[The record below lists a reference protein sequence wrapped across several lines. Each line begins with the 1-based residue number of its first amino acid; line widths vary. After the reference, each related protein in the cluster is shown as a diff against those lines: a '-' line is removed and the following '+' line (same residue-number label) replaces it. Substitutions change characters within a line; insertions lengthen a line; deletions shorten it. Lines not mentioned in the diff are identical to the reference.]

1 MRRRMELGAVATY
14 AAFVAAG
21 LVLLPGNW
29 STVDHGQVFGTV
41 VLGWFISVGYGCVGV
56 LLVLKRQRHRVGLL
70 FLAVAWPFAAQQ
82 MLGEAA
88 VRLLVVDPAAQPLGV
103 AFALGSNLLRPAF
116 LIALTALVLVF
127 PERPLDRAGRRLLAV
142 SVVAGTL
149 SELIN
154 SVTTTEL
161 TGPRDLALAVDNP
174 LSFVA
179 ERFAGLVFV
188 FGEVPVLALLVAGVR
203 LVLRFHR
210 STGVERA
217 QLAWP
222 AYAAAVS
229 LAAFLLSAIPLPV
242 ITDFHLLA
250 GVGLALGIPG
260 GCLIAISRYHL
271 FDIDR
276 VVSRTVSYT
285 TLTALLVAV
294 YVGFVT
300 ALGRVAPVDSNVGVA
315 LATLTV
321 AALVQPLRRR
331 LQRVVDRRFNRDR
344 YDAATTVEE
353 FRQLL
358 RDEID
363 LDALHGHLL
372 SAVER
377 TVAPASTSLWLR
389 TR

>member
-21 LVLLPGNW
+21 LVLLWGNW
-29 STVDHGQVFGTV
+29 STVDTGDLFGSV
-41 VLGWFISVGYGCVGV
+41 VLGWLIAVGYGGVGV
-56 LLVLKRQRHRVGLL
+56 LLVLRLQRHRVGLL
-70 FLAVAWPFAAQQ
+70 FLAVGWLFAAQQ
-82 MLGEAA
+82 MLEEAA
-88 VRLLVVDPAAQPLGV
+88 LRLLVVDPAARPLGV
-103 AFALGSNLLRPAF
+103 ALALGSNLLLPAW
-116 LIALTALVLVF
+116 LVAITALILVF

-161 TGPRDLALAVDNP
+161 MGPRDLALAVDNP

-179 ERFAGLVFV
+179 ERFADLGFV

-203 LVLRFHR
+203 LVLRFRR

-222 AYAAAVS
+222 AYVAAVS
-229 LAAFLLSAIPLPV
+229 LAALLLSALPV
-242 ITDFHLLA
+242 PVVTDFHLLA
-250 GVGLALGIPG
+250 GLGLAFGIPG
-260 GCLIAISRYHL
+260 GCLVAISRYRL

-276 VVSRTVSYT
+276 LVSRTVSYT
-285 TLTALLVAV
+285 SLTALLAAV
-294 YVGFVT
+294 YVGLV
-300 ALGRVAPVDSNVGVA
+300 AGLGRVAPVDSNVGVA
-315 LATLTV
+315 IATLAV

-331 LQRVVDRRFNRDR
+331 LQRVVDRRFNRNR
-344 YDAATTVEE
+344 YDAARTVEE
-353 FRQLL
+353 FRRLL
-358 RDEID
+358 RNEID
-363 LDALHGHLL
+363 LDALHRHLL

-377 TVAPASTSLWLR
+377 TVQPASTSLWLR
-389 TR
+389 PR